1 MTTPAPGIYHG
12 VPMSEYLGWDAVNQ
26 SSLKTILDSPAH
38 CYHAMTEDAAAT
50 EALVMGQA
58 LHVAA
63 LEPDRFAAEYV
74 EWVKLPGKGDAA
86 FAKDQAAT
94 PLSLYRSDW
103 GIPAMVKSL
112 RDDPHASALLA
123 NLHGRAE
130 VSILWTDDTGIRC
143 KARIDGLFPRMTW
156 DLKSISD
163 VPTARNCQ
171 KEAMNYRYPFQF
183 AFQRRGLLALGE
195 PERDAAIVFIEKSAP
210 HTVNTFWMTGDILKY
225 GDAQVTKALARY
237 QRCAASGSWPG
248 PGEDGTKEMGL
259 PTWAALEEGILVEE
273 ASDGW

>member
-1 MTTPAPGIYHG
+1 MTREDGIHYG

-38 CYHAMTEDAAAT
+38 CYHAMTEDKEPT
-50 EALVMGQA
+50 EALLSGSA

-63 LEPDRFAAEYV
+63 LEPDRFASDYI
-74 EWVKLPGKGDAA
+74 EWKKEKGKGEAA
-86 FAKDQAAT
+86 FAKAQREAF
-94 PLSLYRSDW
+94 LSLYSSEW
-103 GIPAMVKSL
+103 CIPQMVKAL

-130 VSILWTDDTGIRC
+130 VSIIWTDETGVRC
-143 KARIDGLFPRMTW
+143 KARLDGLFPRLTW
-156 DLKSISD
+156 DLKSIAGA
-163 VPTARNCQ
+163 PTARNCQ
-171 KEAMNYRYPFQF
+171 RAAMNYRYPFQF

-195 PERDAAIVFIEKSAP
+195 PERDAAIAFIEKSAP

-225 GDAQVTKALARY
+225 GEAQVNKALARY
-237 QRCAASGSWPG
+237 RHCTATGVWPG
-248 PGEDGTKEMGL
+248 PGVDGTKEMEL
-259 PTWAALEEGILVEE
+259 PTWAALEEGILTEE